1 MNNQYSSSQTNTMA
15 IVSLI
20 SGILS
25 WFAVPLLGA
34 IVAIITG
41 HMARGQIRSS
51 FGSQTGDGMAMIG
64 LILGYL
70 NLIASCVLPIL
81 IFGGIVSVSTICGIC
96 GIVTEG
102 SNLAPSY
109 FTIPPLPLPLIP

>member
-1 MNNQYSSSQTNTMA
+1 MNNQQTNSMA

-20 SGILS
+20 AGILS

-51 FGSQTGDGMAMIG
+51 YGTQAGDGLAMVG
-64 LILGYL
+64 LVLGYL
-70 NLIASCVLPIL
+70 NLIMSCVLPIL
-81 IFGGIVSVSTICGIC
+81 IFGGVISLGGICSICGVISES
-96 GIVTEG
+96 GN
-102 SNLAPSY
+102 SFAPSY
-109 FTIPPLPLPLIP
+109 LTIPPLPLIP